1 MRAKS
6 LVLFVIAVGCGL
18 AASIG
23 VSQYMEN
30 ASGNVQQVET
40 AKILVAMIDVN
51 IGEKLDAQTVKLEE
65 WPKDRVPEGAIY
77 ELTDVEG
84 KFPRTRMYAGEPI
97 LQAKLM
103 GSNNSSATQTIPK
116 GFRVVSIKASVENAG
131 GGLIQPGDRVDV
143 LVLLRKSAEV
153 PETGT
158 RTILKDVNVFSVDG
172 ATERSVD
179 EDGRSRALSTVSL
192 LLKPRQAEA
201 AMLASELGRLFLTL
215 RRPDDDVEDTDEEG
229 ETVKSLLGTAG
240 ETANDRV
247 IGQNDGFN
255 DWLTGA
261 STPPPVTETVAD
273 IVEPIDTT
281 PKWKMVILGST
292 GSREFL
298 WSDEKELP
306 SETGVGANNG
316 GYESAAA
323 ALPTPSTRPQPRV
336 RPTTPTE
343 PPTIDND
350 GDGSPPSSEPGTEED
365 IPISPH

>member
-6 LVLFVIAVGCGL
+6 LVLFVIAVSCGL

-30 ASGNVQQVET
+30 ANGNVGQVET
-40 AKILVAMIDVN
+40 AKILVAMLDIN

-65 WPKDRVPEGAIY
+65 WPKDRVPEGAVYDLEEI
-77 ELTDVEG
+77 DG
-84 KFPRTRMYAGEPI
+84 KFPRMRMYAGEPI

-103 GSNNSSATQTIPK
+103 GSNNNSATQTIPK
-116 GFRVVSIKASVENAG
+116 GFRVVAIKASVENAG

-179 EDGRSRALSTVSL
+179 EEGRTRALSTVSL

-201 AMLASELGRLFLTL
+201 AMLASELGRLYLTL
-215 RRPDDDVEDTDEEG
+215 RRPDDDTEDNHEEG
-229 ETVKSLLGTAG
+229 ETVRSLLGQDG
-240 ETANDRV
+240 ESANDRM
-247 IGQNDGFN
+247 IGQDGGFS
-255 DWLTGA
+255 DWLKSQTEA
-261 STPPPVTETVAD
+261 QPIEPVQELAAPVETK
-273 IVEPIDTT
+273 
-281 PKWKMVILGST
+281 PKWKMIVLGST

-306 SETGVGANNG
+306 TEAGSEQPADDFRAPTSSPN
-316 GYESAAA
+316 
-323 ALPTPSTRPQPRV
+323 TPSRPQPPAR
-336 RPTTPTE
+336 RS
-343 PPTIDND
+343 PPT
-350 GDGSPPSSEPGTEED
+350 SAPPSDVPGSASPVTDDADTEED

>member
-30 ASGNVQQVET
+30 AGGGVGPVES
-40 AKILVAMIDVN
+40 AKILVAVADIN
-51 IGEKLDAQTVKLEE
+51 IGERLDAQTVKLED
-65 WPKDRVPEGAIY
+65 WPKDRVPEGAVY
-77 ELTDVEG
+77 ELTEVEG
-84 KFPRTRMYAGEPI
+84 KYPKTRMYSGEPI

-116 GFRVVSIKASVENAG
+116 GFRVVAIKASVENSG

-143 LVLLRKSAEV
+143 LVLLRKSSEV

-172 ATERSVD
+172 VTERSVD
-179 EDGRSRALSTVSL
+179 EDGRSRTLNTVSL
-192 LLKPRQAEA
+192 LLKPRQAES

-215 RRPDDDVEDTDEEG
+215 RRPDDDLEDTDEDG
-229 ETVKSLLGTAG
+229 ETVRSLLGNGG
-240 ETANDRV
+240 ESANDRV
-247 IGQNDGFN
+247 AKQDDGFA
-255 DWLTGA
+255 DWLNGSVA
-261 STPPPVTETVAD
+261 EQPQVTEQVIEVAD
-273 IVEPIDTT
+273 AVDTA

-292 GSREFL
+292 GTREFL

-306 SETGVGANNG
+306 SETVGAPGNG
-316 GYESAAA
+316 KKGNEAESSSPSVSSSRSQS
-323 ALPTPSTRPQPRV
+323 LPRRTPQ
-336 RPTTPTE
+336 TTP
-343 PPTIDND
+343 
-350 GDGSPPSSEPGTEED
+350 PPSDAPMTDPLPVEDEDTETE
-365 IPISPH
+365 